1 MESKGLPPGERNS
14 MSEIESLKL
23 QLEAREAELLQ
34 VKLELIESKIA
45 ELQQRDADKEVRL
58 RLVES
63 SRTRFETLT
72 WLAFGGG
79 AVSVASLIGVV
90 LKLY

>member
-1 MESKGLPPGERNS
+1 
-14 MSEIESLKL
+14 MSEIESLKQ

-34 VKLELIESKIA
+34 VKLELIESKIS
-45 ELQQRDADKEVRL
+45 ELQQRDADKEMRL

-63 SRTRFETLT
+63 SRTRFETLA

-79 AVSVASLIGVV
+79 ALSLASLIGII
-90 LKLY
+90 LRLN